1 MDFGFCPEN
10 QIKYVSLCVIN
21 RKTLQN
27 TLSPGAV
34 AQVQGW
40 EIGAGAES
48 AKMLA
53 QTSAG
58 GSSSRR
64 TQPGKIFLVM
74 RTLPASQPALTAAAA
89 ATAKSAKILAVLHC
103 AASKG
108 CIGLEKKLSVY
119 F

>member
-40 EIGAGAES
+40 EIAAES
-48 AKMLA
+48 AKMLPRHLQVA
-53 QTSAG
+53 A
-58 GSSSRR
+58 SSRR

>member
-34 AQVQGW
+34 AQLQGW

-48 AKMLA
+48 AKLLVRHLQVA
-53 QTSAG
+53 A
-58 GSSSRR
+58 SSRR

>member
-1 MDFGFCPEN
+1 MC
-10 QIKYVSLCVIN
+10 KSVCN
-21 RKTLQN
+21 RKKIQN

-40 EIGAGAES
+40 EIAAGAES

-58 GSSSRR
+58 GSEQSPD
-64 TQPGKIFLVM
+64 TAWKNLFGDAH
-74 RTLPASQPALTAAAA
+74 PACQPALTAV
-89 ATAKSAKILAVLHC
+89 AKSAKISTMLQE
-103 AASKG
+103 AAFN
-108 CIGLEKKLSVY
+108 C